1 MGNIVELR
9 GTIPVTTSLKIAEG
23 VGIEHES
30 VMRLLKEYQH
40 TDLLSRF
47 EIGKVKTRG
56 RPVAYAVLDE
66 EQATFLITL
75 MRNSEQVVKFKQALV
90 KEFFRQRK
98 VIMAMRNNHAD
109 AEWKQQRVEG
119 KMRYMQKVDVIKQFV
134 EYATAQGSQ
143 NAERYYSNLATM
155 ENRALFFLEQRY
167 SNVREMLDLRQLM
180 IVGVADDVV
189 EKALKEGML
198 ASLHYKECYE
208 LAKDRVL
215 ALSAVVGKSPVQ
227 KLLEMSE

>member
-1 MGNIVELR
+1 MN
-9 GTIPVTTSLKIAEG
+9 
-23 VGIEHES
+23 
-30 VMRLLKEYQH
+30 
-40 TDLLSRF
+40 LSRF

-56 RPVAYAVLDE
+56 RPVTYALLDE
-66 EQATFLITL
+66 LQATFLITL
-75 MRNSEQVVKFKQALV
+75 MKNSPKVIEFKAALT

-98 VIMAMRNNHAD
+98 VILAMRSNHED
-109 AEWKQQRVEG
+109 EEWKQQRVEG

-134 EYATAQGSQ
+134 EYATAQGSK
-143 NAERYYSNLATM
+143 NAEKYYANLAKM

-180 IVGVADDVV
+180 IVAVADDVI

-227 KLLEMSE
+227 KLVAEMSE